1 VDYLVTNVGFFE
13 FHESVPPSKYISWC
27 HALSDRVI
35 WKTTTMARY
44 ETAEKPNEVRP
55 RFNAYDAEMCGS
67 KHVHCMDTS
76 WTLKVNSATDY
87 WDSIHFNEPVYAILN
102 DQLMDMLHK
111 IPSSA
116 EAPAAAAAPAEAA
129 SAAPAATAGRRRR
142 LHAQQARNHTQTA
155 RP

>member
-1 VDYLVTNVGFFE
+1 
-13 FHESVPPSKYISWC
+13 VPPSKYISWC

-44 ETAEKPNEVRP
+44 ETVEKPHEVRP
-55 RFNAYDAEMCGS
+55 RINAYDAEMCGS

-76 WTLKVNSATDY
+76 WTLKVNQATDY
-87 WDSIHFNEPVYAILN
+87 WDSVHFNEPVYAILN

-111 IPSSA
+111 IPSST
-116 EAPAAAAAPAEAA
+116 EAAAADKPAAAAGT
-129 SAAPAATAGRRRR
+129 PAARRRR
-142 LHAQQARNHTQTA
+142 LHAQHARDNHTLS